1 MAESVTTPPVLRVV
15 RTRESLA
22 DAYAALPAPAVRSA
36 RARRAAVFTMGA
48 LHEGHIALIRAA
60 RADVGPSGH
69 VTVTIFVNPLQ
80 FGPQEDLAAY
90 PRTLAAD
97 LAICADEDV
106 DLVFAPSAEVMYPS
120 GAPATVVEPGPLGG
134 VLEGA
139 ARPGHFVGVLTVVA
153 KLLHLTSPEVA
164 FFGEKDYQQL
174 TLIKAMV
181 RDMDFPTRILPVPTV
196 RERDGLARS
205 SRNRYLSD
213 EERQLA
219 GALPAALAAAVT
231 AADLGRGAAAIVGAA
246 ELELRGAGVSTDY
259 VELTNPDL
267 GPPPTVG
274 PARLLVAARVGT
286 TRLID
291 NSPVTLRP

>member
-1 MAESVTTPPVLRVV
+1 
-15 RTRESLA
+15 
-22 DAYAALPAPAVRSA
+22 
-36 RARRAAVFTMGA
+36 MGA

-60 RADVGPSGH
+60 RADVGRSGH

-90 PRTLAAD
+90 PRTLSED

-106 DLVFAPSAEVMYPS
+106 DLVFAPNVEAMYPS
-120 GAPATVVEPGPLGG
+120 GPPATMVEPGPLGS

-139 ARPGHFVGVLTVVA
+139 HRPGHFAGVLTVVS
-153 KLLHLTSPEVA
+153 KLLHLTNPEVS

-181 RDMDFPTRILPVPTV
+181 RDLDFPTRILAVPTA
-196 RERDGLARS
+196 RERDGVARS
-205 SRNRYLSD
+205 SRNRYLTA
-213 EERQLA
+213 EERQVA
-219 GALPAALAAAVT
+219 AAIPAALAAAVT
-231 AADLGRGAAAIVGAA
+231 AADLGRRAAAVAGAA
-246 ELELRGAGVSTDY
+246 ELELRRAAVTADY
-259 VELTNPDL
+259 VELTDPDL
-267 GPPPTVG
+267 GPPPEVG

-291 NSPVTLRP
+291 NAAVTLRP